1 MHGTHGGSTRVVFL
15 CHRPTPAQLEFYGTF
30 PAAGFDVSVVV
41 DDDAWRID
49 PPAGVTAVYVPEDEC
64 VAAGYTDFN
73 PAVVKPS
80 HCSAWDKALYH
91 FSRQHFSRQ
100 HFSRQHFSRQHLT
113 QQPAGDDI
121 WLIEDDVFL
130 DSAGTLRAIDERYRG
145 IDIVSAENVLHHDP
159 RDPQWPWIRFVP
171 ADVLPGP
178 WTHSMVC
185 AVRLSD
191 PVLGLVAEFIRT
203 HGATLARGNGWKRRL
218 HRLAAGLRIPQG
230 FVESIAM
237 PHYPFIEYIFHTL
250 AVHEGLS
257 VHVADELA
265 TIKWQQ
271 QWRPEELEAGRLYHP
286 VKAIDR
292 HPEFR
297 RRIEVGGDAV

>member
-1 MHGTHGGSTRVVFL
+1 MDRGGGRVLNDVTGPNANATRVVFL

-41 DDDAWRID
+41 DDDAWRIE
-49 PPAGVTAVYVPEDEC
+49 PPAGVTAVYVPDDEC
-64 VAAGYTDFN
+64 VAAGYADFN

-80 HCSAWDKALYH
+80 RCSAWDKAVYYLAGH
-91 FSRQHFSRQ
+91 HSRRD
-100 HFSRQHFSRQHLT
+100 LAG
-113 QQPAGDDI
+113 QPAGGDV

-130 DSAGTLRAIDERYRG
+130 ASPGTLREIDDRYRG
-145 IDIVSAENVLHHDP
+145 IHIVSAENVLHHDP

-178 WTHSMVC
+178 WAHSMVC
-185 AVRLSD
+185 AVRLSP
-191 PVLGLVAEFIRT
+191 PVLGLVAGFIRT
-203 HGATLARGNGWKRRL
+203 HGPALVRGNAWKRRL
-218 HRLAAGLRIPQG
+218 HRLAAGLRMPPGI
-230 FVESIAM
+230 VEAIAM

-250 AVHEGLS
+250 ALHAGLS

-271 QWRPEELEAGRLYHP
+271 QWRPEELEPGRLYHP
-286 VKAIDR
+286 VKAIDM

-297 RRIEVGGDAV
+297 RRIETGGDAV

>member
-1 MHGTHGGSTRVVFL
+1 MHGTRGDSTRVVFL

-41 DDDAWRID
+41 DDDAWRIE
-49 PPAGVTAVYVPEDEC
+49 PPAGVTAVYVPDDEC
-64 VAAGYTDFN
+64 VAAGYADFN

-80 HCSAWDKALYH
+80 RCSAWDKAVYYLAGH
-91 FSRQHFSRQ
+91 HSRQDLAGQHSR
-100 HFSRQHFSRQHLT
+100 RDLAG
-113 QQPAGDDI
+113 QPAGGDV

-130 DSAGTLRAIDERYRG
+130 ASPGTLREIDDRYRG
-145 IDIVSAENVLHHDP
+145 IHIVSAENVLHHDP

-178 WTHSMVC
+178 WAHSMVC
-185 AVRLSD
+185 AVRLSP
-191 PVLGLVAEFIRT
+191 PVLGLVAGFIRT
-203 HGATLARGNGWKRRL
+203 HGPALVRGNAWKRRL
-218 HRLAAGLRIPQG
+218 HRLAAGLRMPQG
-230 FVESIAM
+230 IVEAIAM

-250 AVHEGLS
+250 ALHAGLS

-297 RRIEVGGDAV
+297 RRIEAGGDAV